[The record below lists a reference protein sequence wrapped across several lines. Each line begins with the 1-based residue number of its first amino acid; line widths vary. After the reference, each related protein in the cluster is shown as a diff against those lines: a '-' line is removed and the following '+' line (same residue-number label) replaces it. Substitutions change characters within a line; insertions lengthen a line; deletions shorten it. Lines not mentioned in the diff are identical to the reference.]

1 MVVKILRGILISVLS
16 AIIITFM
23 VLFFTPLLPFNI
35 FSGFIG
41 IVTFLSIICI
51 SYFVYIFLPEE
62 EVPSDLNP
70 TGLNANASQNS
81 DS

>member
-1 MVVKILRGILISVLS
+1 MVTKFFRGLLISVLS

-41 IVTFLSIICI
+41 ILTFFGIIII
-51 SYFVYIFLPEE
+51 SYLVYILMPVET
-62 EVPSDLNP
+62 SNSDSNSIDLNS
-70 TGLNANASQNS
+70 NSSQNS

>member
-1 MVVKILRGILISVLS
+1 MVTKIFRGILISVLS

-41 IVTFLSIICI
+41 IVAFLCIICI

-62 EVPSDLNP
+62 ATPSDLNP
-70 TGLNANASQNS
+70 MDLNANASQDS